1 MKMSKYT
8 TEVRYICEY
17 YASLS
22 ESADYTGIN
31 EIISKSR
38 NKIFSFD
45 YPIFDENYREILETK
60 ILKRYYTREIGE
72 ETVGLWKLRL
82 DTRMNE
88 IMPYYNKLYDAELIK
103 INPLYTTDLKRTKNI
118 EGNTDKNNRVDSEGK
133 TTNDKT
139 ENTVGSDKKTG
150 TEGTTGSNDGTSYTE
165 NTKDSSS
172 SSTDIYSDTPQ
183 GTLSNMADLTYLTN
197 ARKITDNGSV
207 TGKTNTDTHDSSKAT
222 TTFDTTNSKTNNVTI
237 SETNDNTNKKT
248 ETGKIKS
255 VEDYIENVVG
265 YENVPASDLIMKYR
279 DSLINIDV
287 MIIEEL
293 SDLFINL
300 W

>member
-1 MKMSKYT
+1 MSKYT

-22 ESADYTGIN
+22 HSADYTDVN

-38 NKIFSFD
+38 GKIFSFD
-45 YPIFDENYREILETK
+45 YPIFDESYREILETK

-82 DTRMNE
+82 DTRLNE
-88 IMPYYNKLYDAELIK
+88 IMPYYNKMYEAELIK

-133 TTNDKT
+133 ITNDKT
-139 ENTVGSDKKTG
+139 ENTVGADKKTG
-150 TEGTTGSNDGTSYTE
+150 TEGTTGSNDGTLYTE

-197 ARKITDNGSV
+197 ARKITDNGTV

-265 YENVPASDLIMKYR
+265 YENVPASELILKYR

-287 MIIEEL
+287 MIIEKL

>member
-1 MKMSKYT
+1 MMSKYT

-22 ESADYTGIN
+22 RSADYTSVN

-38 NKIFSFD
+38 DKIFSFD
-45 YPIFDENYREILETK
+45 YPIFDEKYREILETK

-82 DTRMNE
+82 DTRLNE
-88 IMPYYNKLYDAELIK
+88 IMPYYNKMYDAELIK

-165 NTKDSSS
+165 NTKDNSS

-207 TGKTNTDTHDSSKAT
+207 TGKTNTDTHDSSEAT
-222 TTFDTTNSKTNNVTI
+222 TTFNTTNSKTNNVTI

-265 YENVPASDLIMKYR
+265 YENVPASELILKYR

-287 MIIEEL
+287 MIIEKL

>member
-1 MKMSKYT
+1 MSKYT

-22 ESADYTGIN
+22 ESADYTSVN

-38 NKIFSFD
+38 DKIFSFD
-45 YPIFDENYREILETK
+45 YPIFDENYRTILETK

-88 IMPYYNKLYDAELIK
+88 IMPYYNKLYDSELIK

-118 EGNTDKNNRVDSEGK
+118 EGNTDKNNRVESEGK

-139 ENTVGSDKKTG
+139 ENTVGADKKTG
-150 TEGTTGSNDGTSYTE
+150 TEETTGSNDGTVYTE
-165 NTKDSSS
+165 NNKENSSA
-172 SSTDIYSDTPQ
+172 STDIYSDTPQ

-197 ARKITDNGSV
+197 ARKISDNGSV
-207 TGKTNTDTHDSSKAT
+207 TGKTNTDTHDDLKTT
-222 TTFDTTNSKTNNVTI
+222 TTFNTTNSKTNNVTI
-237 SETNDNTNKKT
+237 LENNDNTNKKT

-265 YENVPASDLIMKYR
+265 YENVPASDLILKYR
-279 DSLINIDV
+279 NSLINIDV

-293 SDLFINL
+293 SDLFMNL

>member
-1 MKMSKYT
+1 MSKYT

-22 ESADYTGIN
+22 ESADYTSVN

-38 NKIFSFD
+38 DKIFSFD
-45 YPIFDENYREILETK
+45 YPIFDENYRTILETK

-88 IMPYYNKLYDAELIK
+88 IMPYYNKLYDSELIK

-118 EGNTDKNNRVDSEGK
+118 EGNTDKNNRVESEGK

-139 ENTVGSDKKTG
+139 ENTVGTDKKTG
-150 TEGTTGSNDGTSYTE
+150 TEGTTGSNDGTVYTE
-165 NTKDSSS
+165 NNKENSSA
-172 SSTDIYSDTPQ
+172 STDIYSDTPQ

-197 ARKITDNGSV
+197 ARKISDNGSV
-207 TGKTNTDTHDSSKAT
+207 TGKTNTDTHDDLKTT
-222 TTFDTTNSKTNNVTI
+222 TTFNTTNSKTNNVTI
-237 SETNDNTNKKT
+237 LENNDNTNKKT

-265 YENVPASDLIMKYR
+265 YENVPASDLILKYR
-279 DSLINIDV
+279 NSLINIDV

-293 SDLFINL
+293 SDLFMNL

>member
-1 MKMSKYT
+1 MSKYT

-17 YASLS
+17 YATLS
-22 ESADYTGIN
+22 ESVDYTGVN
-31 EIISKSR
+31 EIINKSR

-45 YPIFDENYREILETK
+45 YPIFDEKYREILETK

-82 DTRMNE
+82 DTRLNE

-139 ENTVGSDKKTG
+139 ENVVGSDKKTG
-150 TEGTTGSNDGTSYTE
+150 TEDTTGSNNGTLYTE
-165 NTKDSSS
+165 NNKDNSASSM
-172 SSTDIYSDTPQ
+172 DIYSDTPQ

-207 TGKTNTDTHDSSKAT
+207 TGKTNTDTHDTSKAT
-222 TTFDTTNSKTNNVTI
+222 TTFDTTNSKTNNVTV
-237 SETNDNTNKKT
+237 SEINDNANKKT

-265 YENVPASDLIMKYR
+265 YENVPASELIVKYR
-279 DSLINIDV
+279 NSLINIDV

-293 SDLFINL
+293 NDLFINL

>member
-1 MKMSKYT
+1 MSKYT

-22 ESADYTGIN
+22 HSADYTDVN

-38 NKIFSFD
+38 DKIFSFD
-45 YPIFDENYREILETK
+45 YPIFDEKYREILETK

-82 DTRMNE
+82 DTRLNE
-88 IMPYYNKLYDAELIK
+88 IMPYYNKMYEAELIK

-133 TTNDKT
+133 ITNDKT
-139 ENTVGSDKKTG
+139 ENTVGADKKTG

-197 ARKITDNGSV
+197 ARKITDNGTV
-207 TGKTNTDTHDSSKAT
+207 TGKTNTDTHDTSKAT

-265 YENVPASDLIMKYR
+265 YENVPASELILKYR

-287 MIIEEL
+287 MIIEKL